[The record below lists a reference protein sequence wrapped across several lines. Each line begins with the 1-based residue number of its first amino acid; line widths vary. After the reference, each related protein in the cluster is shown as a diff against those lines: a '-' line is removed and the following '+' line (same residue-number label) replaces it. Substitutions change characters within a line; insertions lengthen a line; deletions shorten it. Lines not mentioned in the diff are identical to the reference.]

1 MKTVYVLPIAL
12 VAALISSCSSGGN
25 TPVASPSTPGT
36 SVSPSIIPSPSMSSP
51 VAQQG
56 LDLDPVPFFF
66 APLDATS
73 QNLPDWMSQLS
84 TVQTTADAAAYNASV
99 GILAV
104 VGVYYNAN
112 NGGDPTPV
120 FSVQYMPE
128 EVYADFQNMD
138 GPQEVG
144 NEVISSD
151 GNIIAIFGPQGELFE
166 HGSID
171 QQIVDEIV
179 DFSYNQQSYQPTI
192 N

>member
-1 MKTVYVLPIAL
+1 MRTLHVLPVAL
-12 VAALISSCSSGGN
+12 LAAALSSCSFGSG
-25 TPVASPSTPGT
+25 TPEASPSTPEA
-36 SVSPSIIPSPSMSSP
+36 SVYPSTIPSPSTSSP
-51 VAQQG
+51 VAQLG
-56 LDLDPVPFFF
+56 LDLDPVPYFF

-84 TVQTTADAAAYNASV
+84 TVQTTGEAAAANAAE

-128 EVYADFQNMD
+128 EVYADFQSMD
-138 GPQEVG
+138 GPQVVG
-144 NEVISSD
+144 NEVINNN

-179 DFSYNQQSYQPTI
+179 DFSYNQQSYQSTI